1 MCKCTSVY
9 ECVSV
14 YVCECVCVCVCE
26 CVCLCVC
33 VCVCLCLCVSVY
45 VYVCV
50 QDVLEGSL
58 IRSKE
63 PFSFNYDYI
72 TYSAMNHI
80 SQLNI
85 NGCTQSKA
93 DSSVTEQSI

>member
-1 MCKCTSVY
+1 MCV
-9 ECVSV
+9 
-14 YVCECVCVCVCE
+14 
-26 CVCLCVC
+26 
-33 VCVCLCLCVSVY
+33 CLCVSVY

-50 QDVLEGSL
+50 QVVLEGSL
-58 IRSKE
+58 IRSKA
-63 PFSFNYDYI
+63 PFSFKYDYN

-93 DSSVTEQSI
+93 DSNVTEQSI